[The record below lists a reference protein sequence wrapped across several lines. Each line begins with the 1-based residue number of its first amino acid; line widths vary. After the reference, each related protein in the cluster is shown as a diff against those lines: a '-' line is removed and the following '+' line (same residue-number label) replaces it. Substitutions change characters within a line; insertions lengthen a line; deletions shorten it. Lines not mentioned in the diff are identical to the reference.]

1 MNIIF
6 LIIFTVFQEV
16 YNKDKRILLHV
27 KIIERNLSL
36 LCIMQFFSSYLY
48 MILNHNY
55 KTICGNNVRFT
66 KKKTTIK

>member
-27 KIIERNLSL
+27 KIIEKNLSL
-36 LCIMQFFSSYLY
+36 SCIMQFFSSYLY
-48 MILNHNY
+48 MILNHNF
-55 KTICGNNVRFT
+55 KAIID
-66 KKKTTIK
+66 KKYQNLKKQLNK